1 MAEVYQVVSHDGL
14 RKHVEYLFIFSV
26 MGLIVG
32 YNLFIS
38 IKYIRYSRTPIQRLC
53 LAMNVFMMVCSF
65 ILVLRDIGYYTCSI
79 FTITFFVVYLG
90 TITFLGFI
98 LVIKVYY
105 ASNYRK
111 LLLFGLL
118 TLQSAV
124 VAIHVWAMTQAK
136 VHEKLDTKLCDFT
149 QEQSSFAVAMASDL
163 VFNSLVTFLFL
174 HQIYRAS
181 LRVRSS
187 LYTIL
192 IRDGMV
198 FWILTAIFP
207 IVIAI
212 VSFLGEG
219 FGLLPV
225 LFVLYVV
232 SGSTAITWQIFRN
245 ARKNRQP
252 ALSKS

>member
-1 MAEVYQVVSHDGL
+1 
-14 RKHVEYLFIFSV
+14 

-32 YNLFIS
+32 YNLFTS
-38 IKYIRYSRTPIQRLC
+38 IKYIRSSRTPIQRLC
-53 LAMNVFMMVCSF
+53 LAMNVYMMVVSF
-65 ILVLRDIGYYTCSI
+65 IIILRDIGYYNCSV
-79 FTITFFVVYLG
+79 FTVAFFAIYLG

-98 LVIKVYY
+98 LIIKVYY

-111 LLLFGLL
+111 ILLFGLL
-118 TLQSAV
+118 ALQSAV
-124 VAIHVWAMTQAK
+124 VAIHIWAMTQAE
-136 VHEKLDTKLCDFT
+136 HYAESDTKLCQFI
-149 QEQSSFAVAMASDL
+149 QEKNSFAVAMASDL

-212 VSFLGEG
+212 VSFLEHGYN
-219 FGLLPV
+219 LLPV
-225 LFVLYVV
+225 LFVLYIV

-252 ALSKS
+252 ALSKP